1 MICIIPARKNS
12 KELKNKNILKINKK
26 PLIDYTVFAAKKS
39 AKIKKIYISTDDE
52 KIINYYKKDPKVQI
66 PFKRP
71 GFLSTDKA
79 SSLDVYMHMIK
90 HLEKKK
96 INIRD
101 FCVLLPT
108 CQVRNHQ
115 HMHEATNI
123 NKQKKLTSLISV
135 VKTDPLEW
143 HFNINKKNLMKRIN
157 NLTFSINNR
166 QDLKSVYRPN
176 GSIYIFNSFQFKK
189 NKNFMNNLTYCYEM
203 NKKYS
208 LDIDSKA
215 DYEIAKKLLT
225 K

>member
-71 GFLSTDKA
+71 RFLSTDKA

-96 INIRD
+96 N
-101 FCVLLPT
+101 
-108 CQVRNHQ
+108 
-115 HMHEATNI
+115 
-123 NKQKKLTSLISV
+123 
-135 VKTDPLEW
+135 
-143 HFNINKKNLMKRIN
+143 
-157 NLTFSINNR
+157 
-166 QDLKSVYRPN
+166 
-176 GSIYIFNSFQFKK
+176 
-189 NKNFMNNLTYCYEM
+189 
-203 NKKYS
+203 KYS
-208 LDIDSKA
+208 
-215 DYEIAKKLLT
+215 
-225 K
+225 